1 MDPQEQQFDDAM
13 RFGTKTV
20 YAPSLT
26 KESLAAF
33 VPAMPS
39 TQEGRLASVMEN
51 LNILGGRA
59 DPVGVPQGLQA
70 KNYADEVEAN
80 GARFFAD
87 VKARE
92 AAEEYLQEKRKLE
105 QELAASSAEEGAKIA
120 AGGKK
125 QQPIIQD
132 AEESIKKTILESA
145 VEGKHEKPAFA
156 TDPVGIS
163 RSWHLRAGTYTQRDV
178 ESFEKKLTSLLGAAG
193 AGAGAGAGKGGKNV
207 KAKA

>member
-13 RFGTKTV
+13 RFGTKTT

-26 KESLAAF
+26 KETLAAF

-39 TQEGRLASVMEN
+39 TQEGRLATVMEN

-59 DPVGVPQGLQA
+59 DPVGVPQHLQA
-70 KNYADEVEAN
+70 KSYADEVEAN

-87 VKARE
+87 LKARE
-92 AAEEYLQEKRKLE
+92 AAEEYLQEKRKQE
-105 QELAASSAEEGAKIA
+105 QQTPAAGEEGKEEKA
-120 AGGKK
+120 APAEQKQ

-132 AEESIKKTILESA
+132 VEEAVKKTILESV
-145 VEGKHEKPAFA
+145 VEGKHEKPKFA

-163 RSWHLRAGTYTQRDV
+163 RSWHLRAGTYTQKDV

-193 AGAGAGAGKGGKNV
+193 GAGGAAGGK

>member
-1 MDPQEQQFDDAM
+1 M
-13 RFGTKTV
+13 RFGTKTT

-26 KESLAAF
+26 REGLAAF

-39 TQEGRLASVMEN
+39 TREGRLATVMEN
-51 LNILGGRA
+51 LNIIGGRA

-70 KNYADEVEAN
+70 KSYADEVEAN

-92 AAEEYLQEKRKLE
+92 AAEEYLQEKRKQE
-105 QELAASSAEEGAKIA
+105 QELPAAASSAEEGKE
-120 AGGKK
+120 GEKQQQQQQ

-145 VEGKHEKPAFA
+145 VEGKHEKPTFA

-163 RSWHLRAGTYTQRDV
+163 RSWHLRAGTYTQKDV

-193 AGAGAGAGKGGKNV
+193 AGAGAKGGKNV

>member
-1 MDPQEQQFDDAM
+1 MDPQELQFDDAM
-13 RFGTKTV
+13 RFGTKTT
-20 YAPSLT
+20 YTPSLAREALT
-26 KESLAAF
+26 AF

-39 TQEGRLASVMEN
+39 TREGRLATVMEN

-70 KNYADEVEAN
+70 KSYADEMEAN

-87 VKARE
+87 LKARE
-92 AAEEYLQEKRKLE
+92 AAEEHLQEKRKQE
-105 QELAASSAEEGAKIA
+105 QELAASAEEGKE
-120 AGGKK
+120 K
-125 QQPIIQD
+125 QKQQQPQPIIQD
-132 AEESIKKTILESA
+132 ADESIKKTILESA
-145 VEGKHEKPAFA
+145 VEGKHEKPTFA

-178 ESFEKKLTSLLGAAG
+178 ESFEKKLASLLGAVGAG
-193 AGAGAGAGKGGKNV
+193 AGAGAGAKGGKNV

>member
-1 MDPQEQQFDDAM
+1 M
-13 RFGTKTV
+13 RFGTKTT

-26 KESLAAF
+26 REGLAAF

-39 TQEGRLASVMEN
+39 TREGHLAAVMEN

-70 KNYADEVEAN
+70 KSYADEVEAN

-105 QELAASSAEEGAKIA
+105 QELAASSTAEEGK
-120 AGGKK
+120 GEQK
-125 QQPIIQD
+125 QQQKQQPQPIIQD

-145 VEGKHEKPAFA
+145 VEGKHEKPTFA

-193 AGAGAGAGKGGKNV
+193 AGGGAGKGGKNV